1 MPRVTDMQLS
11 STASVTK
18 QEILYRVLL
27 IFVTLCGCTRCLR
40 SPQLYELVSF
50 YCSVLRAGWLTE
62 TQFARPV
69 EFIGPHMHTHTHT
82 HFFISL
88 LQIPALRELCVCVN
102 PAVYCQKST
111 SKCRDSGVQFD
122 NKA

>member
-50 YCSVLRAGWLTE
+50 YCSALRAGWLTE